1 MTRFSRL
8 FLPALALCVWGATSP
23 SLADTS
29 PAFDASAALSQSQA
43 VIGRKLGDHRFVSS
57 EGKPVRLAD
66 YAGKPFI
73 ISLIYSSCYHT
84 CPQITQSLARAVEV
98 AGDALGAEKF
108 EVITVG
114 FDTDYDKPSA
124 MRSFARAQGID
135 FDNWRF
141 LSADAPTIWRLS
153 DDTGFRFAPSP
164 RGFDHLTQTTIID
177 REGRVYAH
185 VYGDDFPTPQL
196 VEPLKQ
202 LVLNDGPWNSLQT
215 FVDRVRFICTSYDP
229 ARDAYY
235 FDYSLFI
242 GMTIGFICL
251 LALSIFIYREFFRHR
266 RSPTARKSVR

>member
-1 MTRFSRL
+1 ML
-8 FLPALALCVWGATSP
+8 ALALCAWSAASP
-23 SLADTS
+23 SWADTS
-29 PAFDASAALSQSQA
+29 PTFEANAALSQSQA
-43 VIGRKLGDHRFVSS
+43 AIGRKLGDHRFVSS
-57 EGKPVRLAD
+57 DGQPVRLAD
-66 YAGKPFI
+66 YAGKPYI

-84 CPQITQSLARAVEV
+84 CPQITQSLARAVEI
-98 AGDALGAEKF
+98 ANDALGANKYD
-108 EVITVG
+108 VITIG

-135 FDNWRF
+135 FENWRF

-153 DDTGFRFAPSP
+153 DDTGFQFAPSP

-196 VEPLKQ
+196 VEPLKH

-229 ARDAYY
+229 ARDTYY

-251 LALSIFIYREFFRHR
+251 LALAIFIYREFFRQR
-266 RSPTARKSVR
+266 RTQTVQKSVR